1 MLDDK
6 RKGTPVS
13 SDEKDKLAD
22 LLSFCGADPAIM
34 GDLMDKSEVNTY
46 IIDYQGK
53 SVNYC
58 RLDSK
63 FIIIKRKNVC
73 LFETIAIG
81 QFGTPFIKL

>member
-34 GDLMDKSEVNTY
+34 GDLMDKSEVY
-46 IIDYQGK
+46 KLHIQAG
-53 SVNYC
+53 
-58 RLDSK
+58 
-63 FIIIKRKNVC
+63 KNVKC
-73 LFETIAIG
+73 CRSNS
-81 QFGTPFIKL
+81 KLIIL